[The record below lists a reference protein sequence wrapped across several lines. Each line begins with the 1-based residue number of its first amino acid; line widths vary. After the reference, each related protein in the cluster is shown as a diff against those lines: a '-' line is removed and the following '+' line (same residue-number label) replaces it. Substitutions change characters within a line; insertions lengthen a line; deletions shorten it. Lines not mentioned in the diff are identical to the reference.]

1 MELGIVSG
9 LFLTSR
15 LRELII
21 GGFIIRD
28 RRRKPDE
35 PFNPFAANANQVR
48 QKKRNERSQSNSPG
62 PASQNRAE
70 PRQAVDANE
79 FRKKQEEARKRLGAQ
94 SAPTAPTA
102 QKPAVQASALNAT
115 TDTQTVQ
122 QVSRADR
129 LAELRKQ
136 SQESV
141 KKTESILEPEAP
153 VSEPEPQT
161 TVEVAVESEQK
172 KSIEIEAPDVVSEKY
187 AEETNQ
193 TKNVFKQIVTKT
205 PKKREH
211 RRRRKSKHDDTG
223 GGKQPKIKKLNRQR
237 YNDYKYAARDILE
250 DDRVADEHR
259 SNLLGQ
265 IWAKGERIGIEA
277 SLEFITEK
285 QEQLI
290 IDEEIAQRLR
300 DLVKALTTR
309 R

>member
-1 MELGIVSG
+1 M
-9 LFLTSR
+9 FLTSR
-15 LRELII
+15 PRELII

-48 QKKRNERSQSNSPG
+48 QKKRNERSQSNAPG
-62 PASQNRAE
+62 PSSQNRVE
-70 PRQAVDANE
+70 PRQTVDAND
-79 FRKKQEEARKRLGAQ
+79 FRKKQEEARKRLGSQ
-94 SAPTAPTA
+94 TAPAAPST

-115 TDTQTVQ
+115 TDAQAVQ

-141 KKTESILEPEAP
+141 KKTESILEPETP
-153 VSEPEPQT
+153 ISEPEPQT
-161 TVEVAVESEQK
+161 TVEVVVESEQEK
-172 KSIEIEAPDVVSEKY
+172 PTEIPTSEVAPEVHK
-187 AEETNQ
+187 EETIQ
-193 TKNVFKQIVTKT
+193 AKNVFKQIVTKT

-223 GGKQPKIKKLNRQR
+223 GGRQPKVKKLNRQR

-250 DDRVADEHR
+250 DERVADEHR

-277 SLEFITEK
+277 SLEFISEK
-285 QEQLI
+285 EEQLI

>member
-48 QKKRNERSQSNSPG
+48 QKKRNERSQTNSPG
-62 PASQNRAE
+62 SPSQNRAE
-70 PRQAVDANE
+70 PRQAADAND

-94 SAPTAPTA
+94 QAPTAPVS

-115 TDTQTVQ
+115 TDSQTVQ

-141 KKTESILEPEAP
+141 KKTESILEPEVP
-153 VSEPEPQT
+153 TSEPEPQIKKEVV
-161 TVEVAVESEQK
+161 VETEQETSMEIVTPEVVAETRV
-172 KSIEIEAPDVVSEKY
+172 
-187 AEETNQ
+187 EETSQ
-193 TKNVFKQIVTKT
+193 AKNVFKQIVTKT
-205 PKKREH
+205 PQKREH
-211 RRRRKSKHDDTG
+211 RRRRRSKHDDAG
-223 GGKQPKIKKLNRQR
+223 GGRQPKVKKLNRQR

-277 SLEFITEK
+277 SLEFISEK
-285 QEQLI
+285 EEQLI

-300 DLVKALTTR
+300 DLVKVLTTR

>member
-1 MELGIVSG
+1 V
-9 LFLTSR
+9 
-15 LRELII
+15 
-21 GGFIIRD
+21 D
-28 RRRKPDE
+28 
-35 PFNPFAANANQVR
+35 
-48 QKKRNERSQSNSPG
+48 
-62 PASQNRAE
+62 
-70 PRQAVDANE
+70 PRQTVDAND

-94 SAPTAPTA
+94 PAPTAPTA
-102 QKPAVQASALNAT
+102 QKPAVQASALNAK

-141 KKTESILEPEAP
+141 KKTESILEPETP
-153 VSEPEPQT
+153 TPEPELRT
-161 TVEVAVESEQK
+161 SVDIAVETEEES
-172 KSIEIEAPDVVSEKY
+172 SIEIETPEIVAETRL
-187 AEETNQ
+187 EETIHA
-193 TKNVFKQIVTKT
+193 KNVFKQIVTKT

-223 GGKQPKIKKLNRQR
+223 GGRQPKVKKLNRQR

-277 SLEFITEK
+277 SLEFISEK
-285 QEQLI
+285 EEQLI
-290 IDEEIAQRLR
+290 IDEQIAQRLR

>member
-1 MELGIVSG
+1 M
-9 LFLTSR
+9 FLTSR
-15 LRELII
+15 PRELNI

-62 PASQNRAE
+62 STSQNRAE
-70 PRQAVDANE
+70 SRQPVDASD

-94 SAPTAPTA
+94 PAPTAPTA

-115 TDTQTVQ
+115 TDTQSVQ
-122 QVSRADR
+122 QISRADR

-141 KKTESILEPEAP
+141 KKTESILEPESAI
-153 VSEPEPQT
+153 SEPEPQI
-161 TVEVAVESEQK
+161 TVEVAIESEQEM
-172 KSIEIEAPDVVSEKY
+172 STEIVTPDTFDESH
-187 AEETNQ
+187 AEETIQ
-193 TKNVFKQIVTKT
+193 AKNVFKQIVTKT

-223 GGKQPKIKKLNRQR
+223 GGRQPKVKKLNRQR

-277 SLEFITEK
+277 SLEFISEK
-285 QEQLI
+285 EEQLI

-300 DLVKALTTR
+300 DLVKVLTTR

>member
-1 MELGIVSG
+1 M
-9 LFLTSR
+9 
-15 LRELII
+15 II

-62 PASQNRAE
+62 PSSQHRVE
-70 PRQAVDANE
+70 PRQTVDAND

-94 SAPTAPTA
+94 PAPTAPTA
-102 QKPAVQASALNAT
+102 QKPAVQASALNAK
-115 TDTQTVQ
+115 TDTQTIQ

-141 KKTESILEPEAP
+141 KKTESILEPETP
-153 VSEPEPQT
+153 PPEPELQT
-161 TVEVAVESEQK
+161 SVDVAVETEEES
-172 KSIEIEAPDVVSEKY
+172 SIEIETPEIVVETGL
-187 AEETNQ
+187 EEAIHA
-193 TKNVFKQIVTKT
+193 KNVFKQIVTET

-211 RRRRKSKHDDTG
+211 RRRRKSKHDDSG
-223 GGKQPKIKKLNRQR
+223 GGRQPKVKKLNRQR

-277 SLEFITEK
+277 SLEFISEK
-285 QEQLI
+285 EEQLI
-290 IDEEIAQRLR
+290 IDEQIAQRLR

>member
-1 MELGIVSG
+1 M
-9 LFLTSR
+9 
-15 LRELII
+15 II

-62 PASQNRAE
+62 ATSQNRAE
-70 PRQAVDANE
+70 PRQTVDANDL
-79 FRKKQEEARKRLGAQ
+79 RKRQEEARKRLGAQ
-94 SAPTAPTA
+94 QAPTAPVA

-115 TDTQTVQ
+115 TDSQTVQ
-122 QVSRADR
+122 QVSRAAR

-141 KKTESILEPEAP
+141 KKTESILEPETP
-153 VSEPEPQT
+153 ISEQEPQT
-161 TVEVAVESEQK
+161 ETDVAVEFEQE
-172 KSIEIEAPDVVSEKY
+172 SSMEIATPEAVAETRV
-187 AEETNQ
+187 EETIQ

-205 PKKREH
+205 PKKQEH
-211 RRRRKSKHDDTG
+211 RRRRRSRHDDAG
-223 GGKQPKIKKLNRQR
+223 GGRQPKVKKLNRKR

-277 SLEFITEK
+277 SLEFISEK
-285 QEQLI
+285 EEQLI

-300 DLVKALTTR
+300 DLVKMLTTR

>member
-1 MELGIVSG
+1 M
-9 LFLTSR
+9 
-15 LRELII
+15 II

-62 PASQNRAE
+62 ATSQNRAE
-70 PRQAVDANE
+70 PRQTVDANDL
-79 FRKKQEEARKRLGAQ
+79 RKRQEEARKRLGAQ
-94 SAPTAPTA
+94 QAPTAPVA

-115 TDTQTVQ
+115 TDSQTVQ
-122 QVSRADR
+122 QVSRAAR

-141 KKTESILEPEAP
+141 KKTESILEPETP
-153 VSEPEPQT
+153 ISEQEPQT
-161 TVEVAVESEQK
+161 KTDVAVEFEQE
-172 KSIEIEAPDVVSEKY
+172 SSMEIATPEAVAETRV
-187 AEETNQ
+187 EETIQ

-205 PKKREH
+205 PKKQEH
-211 RRRRKSKHDDTG
+211 RRRRRSRHDDAG
-223 GGKQPKIKKLNRQR
+223 GGRQPKVKKLNRQR

-277 SLEFITEK
+277 SLEFISEK
-285 QEQLI
+285 EEQLI

-300 DLVKALTTR
+300 DLVKMLTTR

>member
-1 MELGIVSG
+1 M
-9 LFLTSR
+9 FLTSR
-15 LRELII
+15 PSEANI

-62 PASQNRAE
+62 PSNQNRVE
-70 PRQAVDANE
+70 PRQTVDAND

-94 SAPTAPTA
+94 TAPAAPTT
-102 QKPAVQASALNAT
+102 QKPAIESSALNAT
-115 TDTQTVQ
+115 TDSQTVQ

-141 KKTESILEPEAP
+141 KKTESILEPDTP
-153 VSEPEPQT
+153 ISEPEPKT
-161 TVEVAVESEQK
+161 TVEVDVESEHEM
-172 KSIEIEAPDVVSEKY
+172 SNEIATLEDVSEIF
-187 AEETNQ
+187 AEESVHA
-193 TKNVFKQIVTKT
+193 KNVFKQIVTKT
-205 PKKREH
+205 PQKREH
-211 RRRRKSKHDDTG
+211 RRRRKSKHDDAG
-223 GGKQPKIKKLNRQR
+223 GGRQPKVKKLNRQR
-237 YNDYKYAARDILE
+237 YNDYKYAARDILD

-277 SLEFITEK
+277 SLEFISEK
-285 QEQLI
+285 EQQLI
-290 IDEEIAQRLR
+290 IDQEIAQRLR

>member
-1 MELGIVSG
+1 

-15 LRELII
+15 QRELNI

-62 PASQNRAE
+62 PSSPNRVE
-70 PRQAVDANE
+70 PRKTVDAND

-94 SAPTAPTA
+94 TSPAAPSA
-102 QKPAVQASALNAT
+102 QKPAINASALNAS
-115 TDTQTVQ
+115 TDAQSAQ

-153 VSEPEPQT
+153 ISKPEQPEK
-161 TVEVAVESEQK
+161 VEVLIESVQETT
-172 KSIEIEAPDVVSEKY
+172 SEIVSSEDVDSTSTED
-187 AEETNQ
+187 TIQ
-193 TKNVFKQIVTKT
+193 SKNVFKQIVTKT

-211 RRRRKSKHDDTG
+211 RRRRRSKHDDTG
-223 GGKQPKIKKLNRQR
+223 GGRQPKVKKLNRQR

-277 SLEFITEK
+277 SLEFISEK
-285 QEQLI
+285 EEQLI
-290 IDEEIAQRLR
+290 LDVEIAQRLR

>member
-1 MELGIVSG
+1 M
-9 LFLTSR
+9 
-15 LRELII
+15 II

-62 PASQNRAE
+62 PSSQNRAE
-70 PRQAVDANE
+70 PRKTDDAND

-94 SAPTAPTA
+94 AAPTAPSA
-102 QKPAVQASALNAT
+102 QKPAVQTSALNAKAN
-115 TDTQTVQ
+115 TQTVQ

-141 KKTESILEPEAP
+141 KKTESILEPETP
-153 VSEPEPQT
+153 ISEPEPQI
-161 TVEVAVESEQK
+161 TVEVAVESEQEE
-172 KSIEIEAPDVVSEKY
+172 STEIATPEVDSEPR
-187 AEETNQ
+187 AEETNLA
-193 TKNVFKQIVTKT
+193 KNVFKQIVTKT

-211 RRRRKSKHDDTG
+211 RRRRRSKYDDTG
-223 GGKQPKIKKLNRQR
+223 GGRQPKVKKLNRQR
-237 YNDYKYAARDILE
+237 YNDYKYAARDILD

-277 SLEFITEK
+277 SLEFISEK
-285 QEQLI
+285 EEQLI
-290 IDEEIAQRLR
+290 IDQEIAQRLK

>member
-1 MELGIVSG
+1 M
-9 LFLTSR
+9 FLTSR
-15 LRELII
+15 PRELII

-62 PASQNRAE
+62 PSSQNRVE
-70 PRQAVDANE
+70 PRQTVDASD
-79 FRKKQEEARKRLGAQ
+79 FRKKQEEARKKLGAQ
-94 SAPTAPTA
+94 HPPAAPTT

-115 TDTQTVQ
+115 TDTQSVQ

-141 KKTESILEPEAP
+141 KKTESILEPETPIA
-153 VSEPEPQT
+153 EAEPQI
-161 TVEVAVESEQK
+161 TVEVAVESD
-172 KSIEIEAPDVVSEKY
+172 IEKPTEIATPEVVSEIQ
-187 AEETNQ
+187 AEESIQ
-193 TKNVFKQIVTKT
+193 AKNVFKQIVTKT

-223 GGKQPKIKKLNRQR
+223 GGRQPKVKKLNRQR

-277 SLEFITEK
+277 SLEFISEK
-285 QEQLI
+285 EEQLI
-290 IDEEIAQRLR
+290 IDDEIAQRLR

>member
-1 MELGIVSG
+1 M
-9 LFLTSR
+9 FLTSR
-15 LRELII
+15 TRESNI

-48 QKKRNERSQSNSPG
+48 QKKRNERSQSNAPQSTG
-62 PASQNRAE
+62 QGRAE
-70 PRQAVDANE
+70 PRQNVDASD
-79 FRKKQEEARKRLGAQ
+79 FLKKQEEARKRLGAQ
-94 SAPTAPTA
+94 NAPAAPTT
-102 QKPAVQASALNAT
+102 QKPAVQSSTLNAT
-115 TDTQTVQ
+115 TDAQTVQ
-122 QVSRADR
+122 QVSREDR

-141 KKTESILEPEAP
+141 KKTESILEPETP
-153 VSEPEPQT
+153 VSAKEPQI
-161 TVEVAVESEQK
+161 TVEPIVESQDEVALDVESSEPVLDANVEE
-172 KSIEIEAPDVVSEKY
+172 SIQS
-187 AEETNQ
+187 
-193 TKNVFKQIVTKT
+193 KNVFKQIVTTT

-211 RRRRKSKHDDTG
+211 RRRRSRHDDSG
-223 GGKQPKIKKLNRQR
+223 GGRQPKVKKLNRQR
-237 YNDYKYAARDILE
+237 YNDYKYAARDILD

-277 SLEFITEK
+277 TLEFISEK
-285 QEQLI
+285 EEQLI
-290 IDEEIAQRLR
+290 IDDEIAQKLR

>member
-1 MELGIVSG
+1 M
-9 LFLTSR
+9 FLTSR
-15 LRELII
+15 PRVLNI

-48 QKKRNERSQSNSPG
+48 QKKRNERSQSNAPSSTG
-62 PASQNRAE
+62 QSRTE
-70 PRQAVDANE
+70 PRQSVDTSD

-94 SAPTAPTA
+94 STPSAPAS
-102 QKPAVQASALNAT
+102 QKPAVQASTLNAT
-115 TDTQTVQ
+115 TDNQTVQ

-141 KKTESILEPEAP
+141 KKTESILEPAAP
-153 VSEPEPQT
+153 AQVTEPQPNAEPIVKPTPEISEKPEPI
-161 TVEVAVESEQK
+161 ELAVEQD
-172 KSIEIEAPDVVSEKY
+172 AD
-187 AEETNQ
+187 ETMAS
-193 TKNVFKQIVTKT
+193 KNVFKQIVTKT

-211 RRRRKSKHDDTG
+211 RRRRSRHDDSG
-223 GGKQPKIKKLNRQR
+223 GGRQPKVKKLNRQR
-237 YNDYKYAARDILE
+237 YNDYKYAARDILD

-277 SLEFITEK
+277 TLEFISEK

-290 IDEEIAQRLR
+290 LDEEIAQRLR
-300 DLVKALTTR
+300 DLVRALTTR

>member
-1 MELGIVSG
+1 M
-9 LFLTSR
+9 SR
-15 LRELII
+15 PRESNI

-48 QKKRNERSQSNSPG
+48 QKKRNERSQSNLPG
-62 PASQNRAE
+62 SSNQNRVE
-70 PRQAVDANE
+70 TRQTVDASD

-94 SAPTAPTA
+94 TAPATPST
-102 QKPAVQASALNAT
+102 QKPAVQSSALNAT
-115 TDTQTVQ
+115 TDSQTVQ

-141 KKTESILEPEAP
+141 KKTESILEPETP
-153 VSEPEPQT
+153 ISEPEPKT
-161 TVEVAVESEQK
+161 TVEVDVESEHEM
-172 KSIEIEAPDVVSEKY
+172 ITEITATEDDSEIFG
-187 AEETNQ
+187 EESVHA
-193 TKNVFKQIVTKT
+193 KNVFKKIVTKT
-205 PKKREH
+205 PQKREH
-211 RRRRKSKHDDTG
+211 RRRRKSKHDDAG
-223 GGKQPKIKKLNRQR
+223 GGRQPKVKKLNRQR

-277 SLEFITEK
+277 SLEFISEK
-285 QEQLI
+285 EEQLI
-290 IDEEIAQRLR
+290 IDEEIAQRLT

>member
-1 MELGIVSG
+1 M
-9 LFLTSR
+9 FLTSR
-15 LRELII
+15 QRELNI

-62 PASQNRAE
+62 ATSQNRAE
-70 PRQAVDANE
+70 PRQTVDANDL
-79 FRKKQEEARKRLGAQ
+79 RKRQEEARKRLGAQ
-94 SAPTAPTA
+94 QAPTAPVA

-115 TDTQTVQ
+115 TDSQTVQ
-122 QVSRADR
+122 QVSRAAR

-141 KKTESILEPEAP
+141 KKTESILEPETP
-153 VSEPEPQT
+153 ISEQEPQT
-161 TVEVAVESEQK
+161 ETDVAVEFEQE
-172 KSIEIEAPDVVSEKY
+172 SSMEIATPEAVAETRV
-187 AEETNQ
+187 EETIQ

-205 PKKREH
+205 PKKQEH
-211 RRRRKSKHDDTG
+211 RRRRRSRHDDAG
-223 GGKQPKIKKLNRQR
+223 GGRQPKVKKLNRQR

-277 SLEFITEK
+277 SLEFISEK
-285 QEQLI
+285 EEQLI

-300 DLVKALTTR
+300 DLVKMLTTR

>member
-1 MELGIVSG
+1 M
-9 LFLTSR
+9 FLTSR
-15 LRELII
+15 PRELII

-62 PASQNRAE
+62 PSSQNRVE
-70 PRQAVDANE
+70 PRQTVDTTD

-94 SAPTAPTA
+94 HSPTAPTT

-115 TDTQTVQ
+115 TDSQTVQ

-141 KKTESILEPEAP
+141 KKTESILEPETP
-153 VSEPEPQT
+153 ISEPEPQI
-161 TVEVAVESEQK
+161 TVEVAVESD
-172 KSIEIEAPDVVSEKY
+172 IEKPTEIVTPEALPELH
-187 AEETNQ
+187 AEESIQ
-193 TKNVFKQIVTKT
+193 AKNVFKQIVTKR

-211 RRRRKSKHDDTG
+211 RRRRRSKHDDTG
-223 GGKQPKIKKLNRQR
+223 GGRQPKVKKLNRQR

-265 IWAKGERIGIEA
+265 IWAKGERIGIDA
-277 SLEFITEK
+277 SLEFISEK
-285 QEQLI
+285 EEQLI
-290 IDEEIAQRLR
+290 IDDEIAQRLR

>member
-1 MELGIVSG
+1 M
-9 LFLTSR
+9 
-15 LRELII
+15 
-21 GGFIIRD
+21 
-28 RRRKPDE
+28 
-35 PFNPFAANANQVR
+35 
-48 QKKRNERSQSNSPG
+48 
-62 PASQNRAE
+62 E
-70 PRQAVDANE
+70 PRQTVDAND
-79 FRKKQEEARKRLGAQ
+79 FRKKQEEARKRLGSQ
-94 SAPTAPTA
+94 TAPAAPST

-115 TDTQTVQ
+115 TDAQTVQ

-141 KKTESILEPEAP
+141 KKTESILEPETP
-153 VSEPEPQT
+153 ISEPEPQI
-161 TVEVAVESEQK
+161 TVEVVVESDIEEPT
-172 KSIEIEAPDVVSEKY
+172 EIETPEVVSEIR
-187 AEETNQ
+187 AEESIQ
-193 TKNVFKQIVTKT
+193 AKNVFKQIVTKT

-211 RRRRKSKHDDTG
+211 RRRRKSKYDDTG
-223 GGKQPKIKKLNRQR
+223 GGRQPKVKKLNRQR

-250 DDRVADEHR
+250 DERVADEHR

-277 SLEFITEK
+277 SLEFISEK
-285 QEQLI
+285 EEQLI

>member
-62 PASQNRAE
+62 PASQNRAG

-153 VSEPEPQT
+153 VSEPEPHT
-161 TVEVAVESEQK
+161 TVEIAVESEQK
-172 KSIEIEAPDVVSEKY
+172 KSIEIEQK
-187 AEETNQ
+187 AEIHA
-193 TKNVFKQIVTKT
+193 F
-205 PKKREH
+205 P
-211 RRRRKSKHDDTG
+211 S
-223 GGKQPKIKKLNRQR
+223 
-237 YNDYKYAARDILE
+237 Y
-250 DDRVADEHR
+250 
-259 SNLLGQ
+259 
-265 IWAKGERIGIEA
+265 
-277 SLEFITEK
+277 
-285 QEQLI
+285 
-290 IDEEIAQRLR
+290 
-300 DLVKALTTR
+300 
-309 R
+309 

>member
-1 MELGIVSG
+1 M
-9 LFLTSR
+9 
-15 LRELII
+15 II

-62 PASQNRAE
+62 PSSQNRVE
-70 PRQAVDANE
+70 PRQTVDASD
-79 FRKKQEEARKRLGAQ
+79 FRKKQEEARKKLGAQ
-94 SAPTAPTA
+94 HPQAASTT

-115 TDTQTVQ
+115 TDTQSVQ

-141 KKTESILEPEAP
+141 KKTESILEPETTIA
-153 VSEPEPQT
+153 EAEPQI
-161 TVEVAVESEQK
+161 TVEVAVESD
-172 KSIEIEAPDVVSEKY
+172 IEKPTEIATPEVVSEIQP
-187 AEETNQ
+187 EESIQ
-193 TKNVFKQIVTKT
+193 AKNVFKQIVTKT

-223 GGKQPKIKKLNRQR
+223 GGRQPKVKKLNRQR

-277 SLEFITEK
+277 SLEFISEK
-285 QEQLI
+285 EEQLI
-290 IDEEIAQRLR
+290 IDDEIAQRLR

>member
-1 MELGIVSG
+1 M
-9 LFLTSR
+9 
-15 LRELII
+15 II

-62 PASQNRAE
+62 ATSQNRAE
-70 PRQAVDANE
+70 TRQTLDANDL
-79 FRKKQEEARKRLGAQ
+79 RKRQEEARKRLGAQ
-94 SAPTAPTA
+94 QAPTAPVA
-102 QKPAVQASALNAT
+102 QKPAVQASTLNAT
-115 TDTQTVQ
+115 TDSQTVQ

-141 KKTESILEPEAP
+141 KKTESILEPETP
-153 VSEPEPQT
+153 ISEQEPRT
-161 TVEVAVESEQK
+161 KTDVAVEFEQEA
-172 KSIEIEAPDVVSEKY
+172 SIEIATPEAVAETSF
-187 AEETNQ
+187 EETIQ
-193 TKNVFKQIVTKT
+193 AKNVFKQIVTKT
-205 PKKREH
+205 PKKQEH
-211 RRRRKSKHDDTG
+211 RRRRKSRHDDAG
-223 GGKQPKIKKLNRQR
+223 GGRQPKVKKLNRQR
-237 YNDYKYAARDILE
+237 YNDYKYAARDILG

-265 IWAKGERIGIEA
+265 IWAKGERIGVEA
-277 SLEFITEK
+277 SLDFISEK
-285 QEQLI
+285 EEQLI

-300 DLVKALTTR
+300 DLVKVLTTR

>member
-1 MELGIVSG
+1 M
-9 LFLTSR
+9 FLTSR
-15 LRELII
+15 PRELII

-62 PASQNRAE
+62 PSSQNRVE
-70 PRQAVDANE
+70 PRQTVDASD
-79 FRKKQEEARKRLGAQ
+79 FRKKQEEARKKLGAQ
-94 SAPTAPTA
+94 HAPAAPTT

-115 TDTQTVQ
+115 TDTQSVQ

-141 KKTESILEPEAP
+141 KKTESILEPETPIA
-153 VSEPEPQT
+153 EAEPQI
-161 TVEVAVESEQK
+161 TVEVAVESN
-172 KSIEIEAPDVVSEKY
+172 IEKPTEIATPEVVSEIR
-187 AEETNQ
+187 AEESIQ
-193 TKNVFKQIVTKT
+193 AKNVFKQIVTKT

-223 GGKQPKIKKLNRQR
+223 GGRQPKVKKLNRQR

-277 SLEFITEK
+277 SLEFISEK
-285 QEQLI
+285 EEQLI
-290 IDEEIAQRLR
+290 IDDEIAQRLR

>member
-48 QKKRNERSQSNSPG
+48 QKKRNERSQTNSPVS
-62 PASQNRAE
+62 PSQNRAE
-70 PRQAVDANE
+70 TRQTVDAND

-94 SAPTAPTA
+94 QAPTAPVS

-115 TDTQTVQ
+115 TDSQTVQ

-141 KKTESILEPEAP
+141 KKTESILEPE
-153 VSEPEPQT
+153 VSTSEPEPQIKKEVV
-161 TVEVAVESEQK
+161 VETEQETSMEIVTPEVVAETRV
-172 KSIEIEAPDVVSEKY
+172 
-187 AEETNQ
+187 EETSQ
-193 TKNVFKQIVTKT
+193 AKNVFKQIVTKT

-211 RRRRKSKHDDTG
+211 RRRRRSKHDDAG
-223 GGKQPKIKKLNRQR
+223 GGRQPKVKKLNRQR

-277 SLEFITEK
+277 SLEFISEK
-285 QEQLI
+285 EEQLI

-300 DLVKALTTR
+300 DLVKVLTTR

>member
-1 MELGIVSG
+1 M
-9 LFLTSR
+9 FLTSR
-15 LRELII
+15 PRELII

-62 PASQNRAE
+62 SASQNRAE
-70 PRQAVDANE
+70 PRQAVDAND

-94 SAPTAPTA
+94 QAPTAPVA
-102 QKPAVQASALNAT
+102 QKPAVQASDLNAT

-141 KKTESILEPEAP
+141 KKTESILEPEQP
-153 VSEPEPQT
+153 ISEPEPQIKT
-161 TVEVAVESEQK
+161 DVTVQSEQE
-172 KSIEIEAPDVVSEKY
+172 SPIENVTPDVVTETRV
-187 AEETNQ
+187 EETNQ
-193 TKNVFKQIVTKT
+193 AKNVFRQIVTKT

-211 RRRRKSKHDDTG
+211 RRRRRSKHDDAG
-223 GGKQPKIKKLNRQR
+223 GGRQPKVKKLNRQR

-277 SLEFITEK
+277 SLEFISEK
-285 QEQLI
+285 EEQLI
-290 IDEEIAQRLR
+290 INEEIAQRLR
-300 DLVKALTTR
+300 DLVKVLTTR